1 MKGILRDEELDQVP
15 PGSVDKVVAL
25 SVPTLDAQRHAV
37 FINPA
42 MSMVGR

>member
-1 MKGILRDEELDQVP
+1 MKGILRDEELNQLP
-15 PGSVDKVVAL
+15 PGCVDKVVAL

-42 MSMVGR
+42 VSMVDR

>member
-1 MKGILRDEELDQVP
+1 MKGILHDEELDQLP
-15 PGSVDKVVAL
+15 PGCVDKVVAL

-42 MSMVGR
+42 VSMVDR